1 MGLTALDP
9 VQIASLVGGA
19 VTFLLA
25 IGAVGHTLV
34 TKRDPRS
41 ATIWLLAIL
50 LLPLVGVAL
59 YVLFGIN
66 RYRRRAIRMRED
78 HPRLAPAPSPDTA
91 TASATRNA
99 TRSQPKPWP
108 RDPCPRRCAT
118 ASPGCSRR
126 SSRH

>member
-1 MGLTALDP
+1 M
-9 VQIASLVGGA
+9 
-19 VTFLLA
+19 A